1 MEIGA
6 LAPYERALH
15 AGAPLR
21 LRSRSGELI
30 ELDLPRWLG
39 GTDGADETV
48 LARCRGPVL
57 DVGCG
62 PGRFVAALTARAVPA
77 LGVDI
82 AEAAV
87 ALTRRRG
94 HPALVRDVFA
104 NVPGEGRWP
113 TVLVMDGNVGIGGD
127 PVRLL
132 TRLVDLLAPGG
143 RLVVEAHPDPGR
155 DERLRVRFAGAG
167 GHPTG
172 PEFGWAHVGAEAL
185 TAYAGAARGRVVE
198 TWTAGGRAFS
208 VIGRARA

>member
-1 MEIGA
+1 MEAGA
-6 LAPYERALH
+6 LAPYEHALR

-39 GTDGADETV
+39 GIDGADESV

-87 ALTRRRG
+87 ALTRRHG

-104 NVPGEGRWP
+104 NLPGEGRWP

-132 TRLVDLLAPGG
+132 TRLAALLAPGG
-143 RLVVEAHPDPGR
+143 RAIVEVHPDHHR
-155 DERLRVRFAGAG
+155 NTRLRTRFADERGRPL
-167 GHPTG
+167 G
-172 PEFGWAHVGAEAL
+172 PEFPWAQVGLAAL
-185 TAYAGAARGRVVE
+185 ATAAAAARCAVTE
-198 TWTAGGRAFS
+198 TWTVEGRPFAAL
-208 VIGRARA
+208 GRG